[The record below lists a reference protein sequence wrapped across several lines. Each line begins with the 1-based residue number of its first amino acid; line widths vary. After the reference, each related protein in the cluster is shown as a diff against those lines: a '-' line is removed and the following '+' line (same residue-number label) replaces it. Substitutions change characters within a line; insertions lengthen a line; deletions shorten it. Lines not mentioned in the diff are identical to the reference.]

1 MGDLSLRARRH
12 FVVGADLIGLLPG
25 APDDLPGTLVDSI
38 EAAHGLSLP
47 LVLGVFDGVLA
58 LKASEGKETPVSVD
72 FSGGKQGYRLAADRV
87 RHERLIKALGGM
99 PSESLSV
106 IDGTG
111 GLGRDALVMAQAGF
125 HVDVIE
131 RSPIIHALLAD
142 GIRRLERD
150 DSALAA
156 RLTLHCADSAGW
168 IQRSTDTHFAVY
180 LDPMFP
186 QRQKSAAIKKDLLWL
201 QQLEKAPAEN
211 EAHVLLTAA
220 REHATKRVVVKR
232 PARAMALDEQKPS
245 YCLEGKAVRFDVY
258 IKS

>member
-1 MGDLSLRARRH
+1 M
-12 FVVGADLIGLLPG
+12 GADLIGLLPG
-25 APDDLPGTLVDSI
+25 VPEHLPGTPVNTLE
-38 EAAHGLSLP
+38 EARALSLP
-47 LVLGVFDGVLA
+47 LVLGFFDGYLA
-58 LKASEGKETPVSVD
+58 LKASEGKENPVSVD

-99 PSESLSV
+99 PTEPLSV

-142 GIRRLERD
+142 GVRRLEGEDR
-150 DSALAA
+150 ALAA
-156 RLTLHCADSAGW
+156 RLTLHCADSAEW
-168 IQRSTDTHFAVY
+168 IQRSNKAHFAVY

-201 QQLEKAPAEN
+201 QQLEKAPEEN
-211 EAHVLLTAA
+211 EAHELLNAA
-220 REHATKRVVVKR
+220 RDHAAKRVVVKR
-232 PARAMALDEQKPS
+232 PVRAVALDEQKPS
-245 YCLEGKAVRFDVY
+245 YSLEGKAVRFDVY